1 MKVNVVP
8 FVKKRTGKMKGKKLM
23 RKEIRKGC
31 PHSLVE
37 KNLSR
42 STPEK
47 IKITDKHKGMSII
60 SSLVKGIP
68 V

>member
-1 MKVNVVP
+1 
-8 FVKKRTGKMKGKKLM
+8 M